1 MTVPRTPAAGG
12 AGDWRLLPYRLRQFW
27 RGLHPTVSQDE
38 VKAVAAVLPPAAFA
52 LFQRMSI
59 DAQRHG
65 LNVWQTL
72 LRQPG
77 QAPAPADLVVAALLH
92 DVGKMATSAAGLQI
106 NVWWRSLL
114 VLLELIAPQ
123 WLTNLAVAEPQA
135 GWRYLFHVH
144 LAHPAIGAEWAAASG
159 CSPVT
164 CWLIAQ
170 HQDKGAATGHSPAA
184 QLLARLQWA
193 DGQN

>member
-1 MTVPRTPAAGG
+1 MTVPRSAAGPQRQ
-12 AGDWRLLPYRLRQFW
+12 WQRLPYRLRQFW
-27 RGLHPTVSQDE
+27 RGLHPTVTPAE
-38 VKAVAAVLPPAAFA
+38 VKAAAAILPPAAFA
-52 LFQRMSI
+52 LFQRLSV

-72 LRQPG
+72 ARQPD
-77 QAPAPADLVVAALLH
+77 QLPDDLAVAALLH
-92 DVGKMATSAAGLQI
+92 DVGKMATVTAGLSI

-114 VLLELIAPQ
+114 VLLEMSAPAL
-123 WLTNLAVAEPQA
+123 LTRWAVADPQA

-170 HQDKGAATGHSPAA
+170 HQDKGAAASNSPAA

-193 DGQN
+193 DSQN